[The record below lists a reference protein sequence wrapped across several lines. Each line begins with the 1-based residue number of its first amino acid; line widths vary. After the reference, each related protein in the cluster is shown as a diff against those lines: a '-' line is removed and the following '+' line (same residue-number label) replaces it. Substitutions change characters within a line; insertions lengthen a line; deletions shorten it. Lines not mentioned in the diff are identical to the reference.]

1 MKINRGDESF
11 IKKPITGLSIVLLVG
26 IIAGQFALRYILGS
40 HSALDELTYW
50 KNAILAPVP
59 NVCAVCGKGNG
70 TEYHAPALVN
80 LSTREVG
87 ELRVYESSKAGTSP
101 SIASIQNVGTFY
113 FSKCAG
119 LTGWVETYSHTHTIE
134 IPQKGDPIVMEHYC
148 RDCRALLAS
157 VSSCGYVLLDL
168 YDVQHIRAYA
178 LQKDFSY
185 DIREYEVSVFQD
197 KNNDDLTVKV
207 RGKAE
212 GLVIVD

>member
-26 IIAGQFALRYILGS
+26 IIAGQFVLGYMLGS
-40 HSALDELTYW
+40 HIASDEQTDW

-59 NVCAVCGKGNG
+59 DVCAVCGNGNG
-70 TEYHAPALVN
+70 TEFHAPVLVN
-80 LSTREVG
+80 LSTGEVG
-87 ELRVYESSKAGTSP
+87 ELRVYESSKSGTSP

-134 IPQKGDPIVMEHYC
+134 IPQKGGPIVMEHYC

-168 YDVQHIRAYA
+168 YDVEHIRAYM
-178 LQKDFSY
+178 LQKDSSY
-185 DIREYEVSVFQD
+185 DIREYEISIFQD
-197 KNNDDLTVKV
+197 KNKGDLTVKV
-207 RGKAE
+207 RGEVE
-212 GLVIVD
+212 GLIIVD